1 MEGMNLVGL
10 ILGSWVFQALLM
22 VLASF
27 HIFIILVGTVQLS
40 K

>member
-27 HIFIILVGTVQLS
+27 PIFIILVGTVQLS